1 MDPERYCLF
10 AESHGRWR
18 GVEGEMSSISVVIP
32 CFNEAGNL
40 RETHRRVSQT
50 IAQVAQDYEIIYVDD
65 GSGDATPDLL
75 RRIQG
80 EDLHVRVVYLSRNF
94 GHQFAVTAGLE
105 HARCDAVVIMD
116 ADLQDPPE
124 VVHEMVRCWEGGYE
138 VVYGVRTDREGE
150 TRFKLLT
157 ASLFYRLIGWLS
169 DTPIPRDTGDFRL
182 LDRKVVDA
190 ILAMPERDRFV
201 RGMVSWVGFRQ
212 IGVPYRRAARFA
224 GETKYPFP
232 KMFRFAIDGLLSFSI
247 KPLRLSTLMGFV
259 SAGLALLVI
268 VYALV
273 MRLFTQRWVAGWT
286 ALIIAILF
294 LGGAQLISLGIIGEY
309 VGRLYGESKR
319 RPLYFV
325 REILGM
331 EQAAAYPRLEGRGEV
346 QPRNER
352 RSWRERRNGRDHR
365 GDGRRSRQQ
374 A

>member
-1 MDPERYCLF
+1 MT
-10 AESHGRWR
+10 STT
-18 GVEGEMSSISVVIP
+18 ISVVLP
-32 CFNEAGNL
+32 CFNEESNL
-40 RETHRRVSQT
+40 RETHRRVSHTMRQ
-50 IAQVAQDYEIIYVDD
+50 ASGEYEIVYVDD
-65 GSGDATPDLL
+65 GSSDATPELL
-75 RRIQG
+75 RQLQS
-80 EDLHVRVVYLSRNF
+80 EDSRVRVVYLSRNF
-94 GHQFAVTAGLE
+94 GHQFAVTAGLA
-105 HARCDAVVIMD
+105 HARGDAVVIMD

-124 VVHEMVRCWEGGYE
+124 VVHEMIRRWEEGYQ

-150 TRFKLLT
+150 TRFKLWT

-169 DTPIPRDTGDFRL
+169 DTDIPRDTGDFRL
-182 LDRKVVDA
+182 LDRQVVDA
-190 ILAMPERDRFV
+190 IIAMPERDRFI

-212 IGVPYRRAARFA
+212 IGVTYRRAARFA

-232 KMFRFAIDGLLSFSI
+232 KMLRFAIDGILSFSI

-268 VYALV
+268 VYALG
-273 MRLFTQRWVAGWT
+273 MRLFTDRWVTGWT

-309 VGRLYGESKR
+309 IGRLYGEAKR

-325 REILGM
+325 RETLGM
-331 EQAAAYPRLEGRGEV
+331 ELPAQAYPRLESRGEQ
-346 QPRNER
+346 QPRQER

-365 GDGRRSRQQ
+365 GEGRRSRQH